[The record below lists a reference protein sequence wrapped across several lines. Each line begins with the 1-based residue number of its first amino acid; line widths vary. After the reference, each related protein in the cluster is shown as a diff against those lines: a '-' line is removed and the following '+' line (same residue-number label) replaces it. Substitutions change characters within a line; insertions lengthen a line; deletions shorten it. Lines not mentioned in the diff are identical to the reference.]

1 MIESERAS
9 VRACLDQTTIA
20 LAEARMI
27 TGWWCALG
35 PDVRRQYQE
44 FEELAGRL
52 HRSLE
57 EVRKMGPAGYVLE
70 P

>member
-1 MIESERAS
+1 
-9 VRACLDQTTIA
+9 
-20 LAEARMI
+20 MI

-52 HRSLE
+52 HRGLE